1 MVANT
6 PIISHPYNI
15 GIIRVIVEYY
25 WCWFQVQAVVD
36 YLYHYAQNCDNLI
49 VIEYEVS
56 DLISMAVNLDME
68 AWHYPII
75 AKSVVDAIR

>member
-1 MVANT
+1 M
-6 PIISHPYNI
+6 
-15 GIIRVIVEYY
+15 
-25 WCWFQVQAVVD
+25 VD

-49 VIEYEVS
+49 LIENEVS